1 MSKETISDRQR
12 VREDLDWILDLKR
25 REVDQIMMSQT
36 KRGDDLSMKM
46 IYEDCGIETC
56 ILLWRKLPRISLHI
70 SERPLNELR
79 RLYIRRHFDADDPD
93 TCMKTLAV
101 KLGVSEQFVYEALG
115 AHGSVQ
121 PQMNLKEH
129 VTKGGN

>member
-1 MSKETISDRQR
+1 MTKETISDRQR
-12 VREDLDWILDLKR
+12 VREELDWILDLKR
-25 REVDQIMMSQT
+25 REVEQVMKSQT
-36 KRGDDLSMKM
+36 NRGDDLSMKM

-79 RLYIRRHFDADDPD
+79 RLYVRQNFNADDPD
-93 TCMKTLAV
+93 TCMKTLAI

-115 AHGSVQ
+115 ADE
-121 PQMNLKEH
+121 KEDPRQG
-129 VTKGGN
+129 KLL

>member
-12 VREDLDWILDLKR
+12 VREELDWILDLKR
-25 REVDQIMMSQT
+25 REVEQVMKSQT
-36 KRGDDLSMKM
+36 NRGEDLSMKM

-56 ILLWRKLPRISLHI
+56 IKLWRKLPRISLHI

-79 RLYIRRHFDADDPD
+79 RLYVRQHFNAEDPD
-93 TCMKTLAV
+93 NCIKTLAI

-115 AHGSVQ
+115 ADEKED
-121 PQMNLKEH
+121 PRQMKLLKDD
-129 VTKGGN
+129 GR

>member
-1 MSKETISDRQR
+1 MSKETTSDRQF
-12 VREDLDWILDLKR
+12 VREALDWIRDMKR
-25 REVDQIMMSQT
+25 REVEQVMKSQT
-36 KRGDDLSMKM
+36 NRGDDLSMKM

-79 RLYIRRHFDADDPD
+79 RIYVRQRFNPEDPD
-93 TCMKTLAV
+93 MCIKALAV

-115 AHGSVQ
+115 ADE
-121 PQMNLKEH
+121 KEDPRQ
-129 VTKGGN
+129 VNMFDKEKA